1 MRGRP
6 WRRRGCAKSGAAQ
19 ESKVA
24 ALPRGGRAGG
34 PPGLGVWG
42 GTVGL
47 FYVGRLPQHVCI
59 CVWLSCMTYLN
70 TYKHVHM

>member
-42 GTVGL
+42 GHCGTFLCWKTPSTRLHMCVAL
-47 FYVGRLPQHVCI
+47 VHDIFKYV
-59 CVWLSCMTYLN
+59 
-70 TYKHVHM
+70 

>member
-24 ALPRGGRAGG
+24 LPRGGRAGG

-42 GTVGL
+42 GHCGTFLCWKTPSTRLHMCVAL
-47 FYVGRLPQHVCI
+47 VHDIFKYV
-59 CVWLSCMTYLN
+59 
-70 TYKHVHM
+70 